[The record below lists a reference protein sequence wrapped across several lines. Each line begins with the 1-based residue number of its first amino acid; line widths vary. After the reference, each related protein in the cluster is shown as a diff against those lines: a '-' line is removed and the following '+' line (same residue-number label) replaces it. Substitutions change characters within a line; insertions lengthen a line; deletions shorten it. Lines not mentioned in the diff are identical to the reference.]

1 MPSSD
6 GGVVTGI
13 LPNVTIERR
22 HFGR

>member
-6 GGVVTGI
+6 GGVVVGI
-13 LPNVTIERR
+13 LPNVTIDRR